1 MAAVVSGRQTASG
14 EQRGQGVAAE
24 HATNG
29 THGTYG
35 AAGVHRRR
43 ARARARAHA
52 HAHAHAH
59 ARRRPRARL
68 VNSGEFGGYLHSE
81 APSSGHFETLG
92 EHGFEDD
99 FSGFAAL
106 APAADQT
113 DHNALN
119 DQFLGGDQIGIQR
132 VLGL

>member
-14 EQRGQGVAAE
+14 ESRGQGVAAGVRVAPG
-24 HATNG
+24 HATNAAYG
-29 THGTYG
+29 THG
-35 AAGVHRRR
+35 AAGVHR
-43 ARARARAHA
+43 ARAC
-52 HAHAHAH
+52 
-59 ARRRPRARL
+59 PRAR
-68 VNSGEFGGYLHSE
+68 EFRAARGYLHSE
-81 APSSGHFETLG
+81 APSIGHFETLG
-92 EHGFEDD
+92 EYGFEDEDDDEDEDD

-106 APAADQT
+106 GPATDQT